1 MQFLKSINS
10 FVFMTICMQNAYGQA
25 VRHFTPIVNGLYN
38 TTEFIK
44 TDSGLIINNYYVNA
58 CKTYSV
64 KRDIIPLYVMA
75 QPVAVKKIHKE
86 PERKKLLIIHG
97 NVSYDFFY
105 RSQIDTP
112 FYQQNLQQHTEKIWL
127 DILVKEKYPFKVGFT
142 ARQSNSP
149 FYRDLY
155 NMNLNFDRFGYTKN
169 IKQNLLARLAEVKWQ
184 NPYLA
189 MIDSALK
196 EQMRRYQALKNY
208 VNGPEALQKLIEAK
222 EKIFYSQQKKEGGL
236 SEAIPAEI
244 PGTDNFKFRKM
255 KFGDLAGSRLNG
267 AKEKYSSVAD
277 SVIREKKEGYLSQAD
292 SLVKEKKGGYYS
304 KADSLVKE
312 KKEGYL
318 AKADSLPGQLK
329 EGYASKIDSSLVKDI
344 EAKKKQIDSLEK
356 SIAKLKKQSDSVR
369 NSINQN
375 INKVKQAI
383 YKASNTKELEKIA
396 MNNGIADR
404 SKGKL
409 QKFLSDIKTLGI
421 GRSLVDY
428 TELTAQN
435 VMLTG
440 INVEYNPS
448 YYVAVAAGKIDYGF
462 RDFFGRGIK
471 QKNQYLLLGRIGWGD
486 KEKRTV
492 ILTVFNGRKNN
503 YSGLLA
509 ADSGRNTAKL
519 FGYSIETIVRKNE
532 HTFLSLEIA
541 KSTKTKSTGNQTTID
556 KSDNLFKYSDN
567 SNMGFNI
574 KGQTFIPET
583 DTRIGGFF
591 RKTGAQFQ
599 SFSLFTYN
607 TNQQAWQL
615 RADQSFLKRKI
626 NVTAM
631 LRQNDFTSPLTDKTF
646 KTSTVF
652 KSIQLNV
659 RFPHW
664 PVLNAGYYPGTQF
677 YVVDHN
683 TIRENAYYILNGS
696 ILYAYR
702 FKGLAMNSSFIYN
715 RYFNQATDSGFV
727 LYKGINYILSQAV
740 QFDKLQV
747 EATYSYNKQTDL
759 NYYTL
764 DANGDY
770 SLNKIFRIGAGVKY
784 NHVQNGNDY
793 WGGSLRAGL
802 DLKKLGSLQV
812 YYEKSYLPT
821 IQQTLYPVETGRVS
835 WYKTF

>member
-1 MQFLKSINS
+1 MRFLKSINS
-10 FVFMTICMQNAYGQA
+10 FVFMTICMQTAYGQA
-25 VRHFTPIVNGLYN
+25 VRHFTPIVRGLSN
-38 TTEFIK
+38 ITEFIK
-44 TDSGLIINNYYVNA
+44 TDSGLVINNYYVNA

-64 KRDIIPLYVMA
+64 ERDLIPLYVIA
-75 QPVAVKKIHKE
+75 QPVAVKKIYQE
-86 PERKKLLIIHG
+86 PVKKKLLIIHG

-112 FYQQNLQQHTEKIWL
+112 FYQQNLQQHTEKVWL
-127 DILVKEKYPFKVGFT
+127 DVLVKEQYPFKVGFT

-155 NMNLNFDRFGYTKN
+155 NMNLNFDKYGYTKN
-169 IKQNLLARLAEVKWQ
+169 IKQNLLARLAEVKWK

-196 EQMRRYQALKNY
+196 EQLRRYQLLKNY
-208 VNGPEALQKLIEAK
+208 VNGPEALQKEIEAK
-222 EKIFYSQQKKEGGL
+222 EKIFYSQQKKEAGL
-236 SEAIPAEI
+236 PEDMAAEI
-244 PGTDNFKFRKM
+244 PGADKLKFQKM
-255 KFGDLAGSRLNG
+255 PFAGMAG
-267 AKEKYSSVAD
+267 AVFTKEKDLYASKAD
-277 SVIREKKEGYLSQAD
+277 SA
-292 SLVKEKKGGYYS
+292 VKEKKEAYLS

-312 KKEGYL
+312 KKEKYL
-318 AKADSLPGQLK
+318 AKADSLIGQKK
-329 EGYASKIDSSLVKDI
+329 EKYASKIDSSSLVKDI
-344 EAKKKQIDSLEK
+344 KARKKQIDSLEK
-356 SIAKLKKQSDSVR
+356 SIARLRKQSDSIR
-369 NSINQN
+369 NGINQN
-375 INKVKQAI
+375 ISKVKQAI
-383 YKASNTKELEKIA
+383 YKASNTRELEKIA
-396 MNNGIADR
+396 MNNGIADS

-409 QKFLSDIKTLGI
+409 QKFLSNIKTLNI

-440 INVEYNPS
+440 INIEYNPS

-462 RDFFGRGIK
+462 RDIFGRGIK

-486 KEKRTV
+486 KDKRTV
-492 ILTVFNGRKNN
+492 ILTVFDGRKNN

-509 ADSGRNTAKL
+509 ADSGRSTAKL
-519 FGYSIETIVRKNE
+519 FGYSIETIFRKNE
-532 HTFLSLEIA
+532 NTFLSLEIA
-541 KSTKTKSTGNQTTID
+541 KSTKTKGSGSPATIE
-556 KSDNLFKYSDN
+556 KSDNLFKYSDD

-574 KGQTFIPET
+574 KGQTVIPET
-583 DTRIGGFF
+583 DTRISGFF

-747 EATYSYNKQTDL
+747 EGSYSYNKQTDL
-759 NYYTL
+759 DYYTL

-770 SLNKIFRIGAGVKY
+770 SLNKILKIGAGVKY
-784 NHVQNGNDY
+784 NHVLSGKDY
-793 WGGSLRAGL
+793 WGSSLMAGL

-812 YYEKSYLPT
+812 RYEKSYLPT